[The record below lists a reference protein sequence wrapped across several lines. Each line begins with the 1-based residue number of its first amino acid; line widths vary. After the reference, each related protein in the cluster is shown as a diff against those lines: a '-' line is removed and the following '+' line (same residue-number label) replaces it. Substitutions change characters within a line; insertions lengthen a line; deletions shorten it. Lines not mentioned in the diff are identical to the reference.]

1 MLDGSI
7 GSVGGM
13 VTYCVVFVNTL
24 PWYSLYVLAIGRHVS
39 FDYRTIT
46 ANGVEKRES
55 RKGDGRSE
63 LHLEG

>member
-1 MLDGSI
+1 M
-7 GSVGGM
+7 
-13 VTYCVVFVNTL
+13 
-24 PWYSLYVLAIGRHVS
+24 LAIGRYVL

>member
-1 MLDGSI
+1 M
-7 GSVGGM
+7 
-13 VTYCVVFVNTL
+13 
-24 PWYSLYVLAIGRHVS
+24 LAIGRYVL

-63 LHLEG
+63 FHLEG